1 MTGSTVSNLTQHW
14 WLLALRGVFAIIFAL
29 IAFALPG
36 ITLFALAILFGAYAL
51 VNGLSAAYT
60 AIRCRHAI
68 PRWWVHLLEGLAGVV
83 AGIVALAMPGLTV
96 LAVTLI
102 VGIWALVTGVLEV
115 LTGIRLRHE
124 IVGEWMLLTNGIL
137 SVIVGLL
144 FLTPPL
150 AFVVAMARTLGVYA
164 IIIGVLRLILAVRLH
179 GGARAGTPVAHAPS

>member
-1 MTGSTVSNLTQHW
+1 
-14 WLLALRGVFAIIFAL
+14 
-29 IAFALPG
+29 
-36 ITLFALAILFGAYAL
+36 
-51 VNGLSAAYT
+51 
-60 AIRCRHAI
+60 
-68 PRWWVHLLEGLAGVV
+68 
-83 AGIVALAMPGLTV
+83 
-96 LAVTLI
+96 
-102 VGIWALVTGVLEV
+102 VLEV